1 MGILDSSTT
10 TIDCVLTKKGRE
22 LLSKGESEFKI
33 TKFAV
38 SDEGVDYRMY
48 NTNHPSGSTSYGTE
62 ITSMPV
68 LEAPVDETLSMK
80 WKLVTFPKGTS
91 KMPIVAVT
99 PTVLSLNFNQKSVV
113 TPSTTSY
120 IAGFDNSTLGYTC
133 ILSNSDLAT
142 LEVQEV
148 AADQTSI
155 GTSPSWMDDASLQ
168 KSTIRVGKT
177 FRVIA
182 KDVTALQVA
191 NRVGTI
197 TVIANETGGQAELNV
212 TIVPP
217 TGSIYTTP
225 GV

>member
-1 MGILDSSTT
+1 
-10 TIDCVLTKKGRE
+10 
-22 LLSKGESEFKI
+22 
-33 TKFAV
+33 
-38 SDEGVDYRMY
+38 
-48 NTNHPSGSTSYGTE
+48 
-62 ITSMPV
+62 
-68 LEAPVDETLSMK
+68 
-80 WKLVTFPKGTS
+80 
-91 KMPIVAVT
+91 
-99 PTVLSLNFNQKSVV
+99 
-113 TPSTTSY
+113 
-120 IAGFDNSTLGYTC
+120 
-133 ILSNSDLAT
+133 
-142 LEVQEV
+142 
-148 AADQTSI
+148 
-155 GTSPSWMDDASLQ
+155 MDDASLQ